1 MQKLSLQLACRYFA
15 DSNVFIAGSWCFGAL
30 VISLYLLTWGEKT
43 NVLCNIYYIY
53 THINACFW
61 GVVLVFWL
69 ALKSWFDFLLAAVF
83 LMQSVFPYSAAPWP
97 GALLGACVKADLV
110 QEVHLAR
117 LEAEDAQPWWA
128 RGLCPS
134 PGTPGCPGLL
144 SASHTGAGDVL
155 QELQEWH
162 LRLWHEFAKFVQ
174 RICELVQNTAEFHFN
189 P

>member
-53 THINACFW
+53 TRINACFW

-69 ALKSWFDFLLAAVF
+69 ALKPWFDFLLAAVF
-83 LMQSVFPYSAAPWP
+83 LTQSVFPYSAAPWP

-128 RGLCPS
+128 RGAVPRPWHSWLPRASLCLPHRS
-134 PGTPGCPGLL
+134 WRC
-144 SASHTGAGDVL
+144 SAGIARMTSEAVT
-155 QELQEWH
+155 W
-162 LRLWHEFAKFVQ
+162 
-174 RICELVQNTAEFHFN
+174 ICQICTENMWTCLKYCRA
-189 P
+189 PL